1 MPSCVISCMFFS
13 SNFSPETFLFV
24 PSSPNLLLSFPLIF
38 PSPMRA
44 LWSPP
49 SIRISQSSHHSY
61 LLYFSSIFSLS
72 LYSEWGLFAATS
84 FSFPLFTAVVLPIS
98 HFLMPLSRSFLQG
111 FFSQY
116 HFGLLWVYNWG
127 EVLCLTQPYHTF
139 LLWCQFRNHN
149 IAPVSGPD
157 VRDNAF

>member
-1 MPSCVISCMFFS
+1 MPNCVISCMF
-13 SNFSPETFLFV
+13 NFSPETFLFV
-24 PSSPNLLLSFPLIF
+24 PSSPNLPLAFPLIF

-61 LLYFSSIFSLS
+61 LRLYFSSIFSLS
-72 LYSEWGLFAATS
+72 SCSERGLFAATS
-84 FSFPLFTAVVLPIS
+84 FSFPLFTAVVPAYIS
-98 HFLMPLSRSFLQG
+98 VPHALSRSFLQG

-127 EVLCLTQPYHTF
+127 EVLCLTQPYHAF
-139 LLWCQFRNHN
+139 LLWCQLRNQN

-157 VRDNAF
+157 VRDHAF

>member
-72 LYSEWGLFAATS
+72 LCSEWGLFAATS

-98 HFLMPLSRSFLQG
+98 HFLMPCLVHFSRASSLNITLV
-111 FFSQY
+111 FSECIT
-116 HFGLLWVYNWG
+116 
-127 EVLCLTQPYHTF
+127 EVKSC
-139 LLWCQFRNHN
+139 
-149 IAPVSGPD
+149 A
-157 VRDNAF
+157 